1 MYGIPSR
8 RTLVYALP
16 KGCPYTYRPFGICR
30 VSHNLAKSHN
40 LVHHWCMS
48 QMHTYADLA
57 ENLVDRMHRA
67 MRISDM
73 STQELA
79 DKMGVH
85 RNSVRNY
92 LTGRRQPNRPA
103 HCLGFATGVPLTW
116 LETGHINGD
125 PGEPSP
131 VGLGTNNPPVTR
143 SPCSGSLR

>member
-1 MYGIPSR
+1 
-8 RTLVYALP
+8 
-16 KGCPYTYRPFGICR
+16 
-30 VSHNLAKSHN
+30 
-40 LVHHWCMS
+40 MS

-103 HCLGFATGVPLTW
+103 LIAWAFATGVPLTW

-125 PGEPSP
+125 PGEPLPRLDSNQQP
-131 VGLGTNNPPVTR
+131 
-143 SPCSGSLR
+143 SGYTFSLLRAA